1 VPIYTPGRRR
11 AIILLLL
18 SSLLLLTI
26 DLRGSSLLDTARD
39 AYGEASRPF
48 ESAAEVVARPIRN
61 AWRGITRYD
70 ALEEQNQQLREARD
84 ADRSIVIT
92 ASGVISEYYAL
103 LAKNEL
109 SVPGDYERVTAQV
122 IGPAANNV
130 DQIVEINRGSDDGI
144 RVGMPVVNQAGLVG
158 TVTTPLSPHRAS
170 VRLLTDPNFYLAVK
184 IVAAETPVFTTTT
197 TITPTT
203 VGVAAPP
210 PDASGG
216 AEPTTT
222 TSAPAAATTTTVVP
236 PDPRRDTGELHGQGP
251 DDNPTVEFIADDPAF
266 GRVKPGDVVFTTGG
280 RTSKAPEGL
289 IVGTVFHVTPRSPAE
304 GPIVEVQPLANVDN
318 LLFVD
323 VLLYQPETE
332 ASATGND

>member
-1 VPIYTPGRRR
+1 MPIYTPGRRR

-203 VGVAAPP
+203 LGAAAPP
-210 PDASGG
+210 AGCLRGG
-216 AEPTTT
+216 RADHHDHRP
-222 TSAPAAATTTTVVP
+222 AGRHHDHARAARPAARHRRAARP
-236 PDPRRDTGELHGQGP
+236 GPGRQPD
-251 DDNPTVEFIADDPAF
+251 
-266 GRVKPGDVVFTTGG
+266 GRVHRRRPGVRPG
-280 RTSKAPEGL
+280 
-289 IVGTVFHVTPRSPAE
+289 
-304 GPIVEVQPLANVDN
+304 
-318 LLFVD
+318 
-323 VLLYQPETE
+323 E
-332 ASATGND
+332 AG

>member
-1 VPIYTPGRRR
+1 MPIYTPGRRR

-26 DLRGSSLLDTARD
+26 DLRGSSLLDDARD

-203 VGVAAPP
+203 LGAAVPP

-216 AEPTTT
+216 AGPTTT
-222 TSAPAAATTTTVVP
+222 TIAPPAATTTTLVP

-251 DDNPTVEFIADDPAF
+251 DDNPTVEFIADSPAF

-304 GPIVEVQPLANVDN
+304 GPVVEVQPLANVDN

-332 ASATGND
+332 ASATGSD

>member
-1 VPIYTPGRRR
+1 MPIYTPGRRR

-61 AWRGITRYD
+61 AWRGITATTRWRSRTSSC
-70 ALEEQNQQLREARD
+70 ARQRD

-203 VGVAAPP
+203 RRG
-210 PDASGG
+210 GG
-216 AEPTTT
+216 AAARMLPDGSEPTTT
-222 TSAPAAATTTTVVP
+222 TQRPAGRHHDHARAARPAAATPASCTARARTTT
-236 PDPRRDTGELHGQGP
+236 RRSSSS
-251 DDNPTVEFIADDPAF
+251 PTT
-266 GRVKPGDVVFTTGG
+266 R
-280 RTSKAPEGL
+280 
-289 IVGTVFHVTPRSPAE
+289 RSA
-304 GPIVEVQPLANVDN
+304 G
-318 LLFVD
+318 
-323 VLLYQPETE
+323 
-332 ASATGND
+332 

>member
-1 VPIYTPGRRR
+1 
-11 AIILLLL
+11 
-18 SSLLLLTI
+18 
-26 DLRGSSLLDTARD
+26 
-39 AYGEASRPF
+39 
-48 ESAAEVVARPIRN
+48 
-61 AWRGITRYD
+61 
-70 ALEEQNQQLREARD
+70 
-84 ADRSIVIT
+84 
-92 ASGVISEYYAL
+92 
-103 LAKNEL
+103 
-109 SVPGDYERVTAQV
+109 
-122 IGPAANNV
+122 
-130 DQIVEINRGSDDGI
+130 
-144 RVGMPVVNQAGLVG
+144 
-158 TVTTPLSPHRAS
+158 
-170 VRLLTDPNFYLAVK
+170 
-184 IVAAETPVFTTTT
+184 VFTTTT

-332 ASATGND
+332 ASATGSD